1 MKSLIII
8 VILVILFGLIGISF
22 LQNTIAQQN
31 EKLPQVLLQLQ
42 IRNSEG
48 HLVSYVEGT
57 KIVMIRQIFLNEYL
71 DEKPNK
77 KIIVKEGKN
86 YELIQWQAR
95 TEKFNKFH
103 VQAMFQLWIQ
113 KDGEWITPLAIIH
126 NGYQVE
132 PGDTVTV
139 YWTIM
144 RPNS

>member
-8 VILVILFGLIGISF
+8 VILVILFGLIGISY

-31 EKLPQVLLQLQ
+31 EKLQVLLQLQ

-57 KIVMIRQIFLNEYL
+57 KIIDIQQNLLNEYL

-77 KIIVKEGKN
+77 KIIVKEGKI
-86 YELIQWQAR
+86 YELIQWHAK
-95 TEKFNKFH
+95 TEKFDKVHAN
-103 VQAMFQLWIQ
+103 AIFQLWVK
-113 KDGEWITPLAIIH
+113 KDGEWLAPLIIVH

-132 PGDTVTV
+132 PGDTATV

>member
-8 VILVILFGLIGISF
+8 VILVILFGLIGISY

-31 EKLPQVLLQLQ
+31 EKLQVLLQLQ

-57 KIVMIRQIFLNEYL
+57 KIIDIQQNLLNEYL

-103 VQAMFQLWIQ
+103 VQAIFQLHIQ
-113 KDGEWITPLAIIH
+113 KDGEWVTPLRIIH

-132 PGDTVTV
+132 PGDTITV

>member
-8 VILVILFGLIGISF
+8 VILVILFGLIGISY

-31 EKLPQVLLQLQ
+31 EKLQVLLQLQ

-48 HLVSYVEGT
+48 HLVSHVEGT
-57 KIVMIRQIFLNEYL
+57 KIVIIRQNLLNEYL

-103 VQAMFQLWIQ
+103 VQAMFQLYIQ
-113 KDGEWITPLAIIH
+113 KDGEWVTPLTIIH

-132 PGDTVTV
+132 PGDTITV
-139 YWTIM
+139 YWTII

>member
-8 VILVILFGLIGISF
+8 VILVILFGLIGISY

-31 EKLPQVLLQLQ
+31 EKLQVLLQLQ

-57 KIVMIRQIFLNEYL
+57 KIVTIRQIFLNEYL

-95 TEKFNKFH
+95 TEKFNRFH
-103 VQAMFQLWIQ
+103 VQAMFQLHIQ
-113 KDGEWITPLAIIH
+113 KDGEWVTPLTIIH

-132 PGDTVTV
+132 PGDTITV

>member
-8 VILVILFGLIGISF
+8 VILVILFGLIGISY

-31 EKLPQVLLQLQ
+31 EKLQVLLQLQ

-57 KIVMIRQIFLNEYL
+57 QIAMIRQIFLNEYL

-77 KIIVKEGKN
+77 KIIVKEGKI
-86 YELIQWQAR
+86 YELIQWHAR
-95 TEKFNKFH
+95 TEKFDKVHAKAIFS
-103 VQAMFQLWIQ
+103 LWIQ
-113 KDGEWITPLAIIH
+113 RDGELVTVLGIIH
-126 NGYQVE
+126 NAYQVE
-132 PGDTVTV
+132 PGDTITV